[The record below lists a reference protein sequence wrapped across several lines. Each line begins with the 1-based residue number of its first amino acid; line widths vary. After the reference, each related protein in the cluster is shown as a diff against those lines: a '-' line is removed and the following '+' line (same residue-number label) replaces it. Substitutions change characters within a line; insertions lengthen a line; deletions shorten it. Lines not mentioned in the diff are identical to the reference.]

1 DKDLPA
7 PVGLDFDEVPLPS
20 PAEIHAGTYNQVVQD
35 FLRPRAERPEAP
47 PSTEDWARLEAVH
60 RINET
65 AKARCVGLV
74 LETRP
79 DHVDVEEVM
88 RLRRLGATKL
98 QVGLQA
104 MDDEILAL
112 NKRGHTVAEVRRALA
127 LLRASGFK
135 LQGHWMANLYGSNPE
150 RDVEDYRRLWSDAG
164 VRPDELKLYPCSL
177 IETAELM
184 THYQKGEWRPY
195 DDAELL
201 KVVGDG
207 LAHTPPYC
215 RLNRVIRDIP
225 SHDIVVGNQQSNFR
239 ETAEA
244 AVRRQGR
251 RLNDIRAREV
261 RTAAV
266 DLAQLRL
273 QVIAYRS
280 AVGDER
286 FYEFVDDRDRLAG
299 FLRMTLPAQP
309 APFAELEGAALLREL
324 HVYGTVAAL
333 EGAANSAQAQHRG
346 LGRRL
351 MDIAKAAA
359 QDAGF
364 AKLSVISAVGT
375 RDYYRR
381 ADFVDGA
388 LYQHW
393 ACSRV
398 SDGAAPPV

>member
-1 DKDLPA
+1 
-7 PVGLDFDEVPLPS
+7 
-20 PAEIHAGTYNQVVQD
+20 
-35 FLRPRAERPEAP
+35 
-47 PSTEDWARLEAVH
+47 
-60 RINET
+60 
-65 AKARCVGLV
+65 
-74 LETRP
+74 
-79 DHVDVEEVM
+79 M
-88 RLRRLGATKL
+88 
-98 QVGLQA
+98 
-104 MDDEILAL
+104 
-112 NKRGHTVAEVRRALA
+112 AEVRRALT

-135 LQGHWMANLYGSNPE
+135 LQAHWMANLYGSNPE
-150 RDVEDYRRLWSDAG
+150 RDMEDYLRLWSDPS

-184 THYQKGEWRPY
+184 MHYERGEWSPY
-195 DDAELL
+195 DEAALL
-201 KVVGDG
+201 RVVSHG
-207 LAHTPPYC
+207 LAVTPPYC

-244 AVRRQGR
+244 EVRRQSR

-280 AVGDER
+280 SVGEER

-299 FLRMTLPAQP
+299 FLRLTFPDRDFA
-309 APFAELEGAALLREL
+309 APLEELVGAALLREL
-324 HVYGTVAAL
+324 HVYGAVAGL
-333 EGAANSAQAQHRG
+333 SADRASTPQSPESVSKAQHRG

-351 MDIAKAAA
+351 MDIAKEVSE
-359 QDAGF
+359 DAGF
-364 AKLSVISAVGT
+364 IKLSVISAVGT

-381 ADFVDGA
+381 AGFIDGA

-393 ACSRV
+393 ACSHV
-398 SDGAAPPV
+398 SDRAAPPI